1 MRCASLACV
10 ATMLSGGAALHL
22 KGPSL
27 LPPQP
32 APSAA
37 TPPRAIGGLT
47 HLSRGLPALAPA
59 AVLSLLSPLV
69 AHAEEASSALA
80 ASSTPFL
87 SLPSLG
93 FTPEESSALLVF
105 AAQTVISWGI
115 PATVVLT
122 LVVLTARGPS
132 EDEEPELPPKL
143 AKALGLTNEPKE
155 FLKVERL
162 NDKLQSFT
170 YSMEKASTGKATAL
184 RRSRQRS
191 FARSF
196 GAELAAMDLTTTQL
210 KRIETAAQRYQE
222 SLATIEKRQEKSV
235 GKLRAMALG
244 GGASRAA
251 PAADEEKS
259 DETTTPEET
268 AAHTTNTATANTA
281 TTNTATRNGTN
292 PIAAIGDSFR
302 AKRMNDEA
310 AKLYSRRLA
319 LDQQLLSGLAAEL
332 GPQRAQQLAELI
344 QDKSA
349 AGGVLEAFRGVAA
362 AATAGKRVF
371 VLKFFGDVTASQ
383 VSNLRQEVTAVLGNA
398 AKGDQV
404 VIVLNSGG
412 GTVTGYGLAAA
423 QLTRRKKSPSHSSL
437 CLSHVLSHVLSPR
450 DTPIGHSHA
459 CFPLCTH
466 ISSVSVP
473 ISLGSSRP
481 SSARQS
487 AWSRWPRRGAT

>member
-1 MRCASLACV
+1 MRLRNCLLERTISGGPRYLLVSLCTHNLALEPLLFLSTKSRTLCLSRPENARLPSLPMRCASLACV

-32 APSAA
+32 APTAA

-80 ASSTPFL
+80 VSSTPFL

-122 LVVLTARGPS
+122 LAVLTARGPS

-210 KRIETAAQRYQE
+210 KRIETAAKRYQE

-235 GKLRAMALG
+235 GTLRAMALG

-259 DETTTPEET
+259 DETTHPEET
-268 AAHTTNTATANTA
+268 AAHTTNTA

-332 GPQRAQQLAELI
+332 GPQRAQQL
-344 QDKSA
+344 
-349 AGGVLEAFRGVAA
+349 
-362 AATAGKRVF
+362 
-371 VLKFFGDVTASQ
+371 
-383 VSNLRQEVTAVLGNA
+383 
-398 AKGDQV
+398 
-404 VIVLNSGG
+404 
-412 GTVTGYGLAAA
+412 
-423 QLTRRKKSPSHSSL
+423 
-437 CLSHVLSHVLSPR
+437 
-450 DTPIGHSHA
+450 
-459 CFPLCTH
+459 
-466 ISSVSVP
+466 
-473 ISLGSSRP
+473 
-481 SSARQS
+481 
-487 AWSRWPRRGAT
+487 

>member
-10 ATMLSGGAALHL
+10 STMLSGGAALHL

-32 APSAA
+32 APTAA

-259 DETTTPEET
+259 GETTTPEET
-268 AAHTTNTATANTA
+268 AAHTTNTA

-423 QLTRRKKSPSHSSL
+423 QLTRREKSPSHSSL
-437 CLSHVLSHVLSPR
+437 CLSHVLSPR
-450 DTPIGHSHA
+450 DTPIGRSHA
-459 CFPLCTH
+459 
-466 ISSVSVP
+466 
-473 ISLGSSRP
+473 
-481 SSARQS
+481 
-487 AWSRWPRRGAT
+487 